1 MPRVVYE
8 KAQKGYTIGE
18 INNGFLET
26 ESGRKMKKPGLIDE
40 AFVNTFIKKRDK
52 ELHKGKCGRV
62 LVIAGSKG
70 MAGAAV
76 LSARGALRSGAGLV
90 RISVPEELFPI
101 LQTGVPEATCVSRSL
116 PPDRLEEYQAIVIG
130 PGLGD
135 ELSNVPIIKTVF
147 NSNCPAIVLD
157 ADGLNLLAGDD
168 ELKEAA
174 RQTAGRLIITPH
186 PGEAARLLGCAV
198 AEVNADRVEAVCRLT
213 EQTGA
218 VAVLKGAGTLV
229 ATQNRQTYINTTGNP
244 GMATGGSGDVLS
256 GIIGALAG
264 QGLSCLAAT
273 ACGVYIHGSA
283 GDMAAR
289 ALGEYGIT
297 ASDIAAMTGLAIQ
310 KITGL

>member
-1 MPRVVYE
+1 MDNLR
-8 KAQKGYTIGE
+8 
-18 INNGFLET
+18 
-26 ESGRKMKKPGLIDE
+26 LIDE

-52 ELHKGKCGRV
+52 ELHKGDCGKV
-62 LVIAGSKG
+62 LIIAGSKG

-90 RISVPEELFPI
+90 RVSVPEQLFPI
-101 LQTGVPEATCVSRSL
+101 LQVGVPEATCVSRSL
-116 PPDRLEEYQAIVIG
+116 PPEQLEEYQAIVIG

-135 ELSNVPIIKTVF
+135 ELSNVSLIDTVLK
-147 NSNCPAIVLD
+147 SNCPAIVLD
-157 ADGLNLLAGDD
+157 ADGLNLLAQND

-174 RQTAGRLIITPH
+174 KRAAGRLIITPH
-186 PGEAARLLGCAV
+186 PGEAARLLGCSTK
-198 AEVNADRVEAVCRLT
+198 EINADRAGSACRLV

-218 VAVLKGAGTLV
+218 VSVLKGAGTLV
-229 ATQNRQTYINTTGNP
+229 ATPNRQTYINTTGNP

-264 QGLSCLAAT
+264 QGCSCFEAA

-283 GDMAAR
+283 GDIAAK
-289 ALGEYGIT
+289 ALGEYGVI

-310 KITGL
+310 KITAS